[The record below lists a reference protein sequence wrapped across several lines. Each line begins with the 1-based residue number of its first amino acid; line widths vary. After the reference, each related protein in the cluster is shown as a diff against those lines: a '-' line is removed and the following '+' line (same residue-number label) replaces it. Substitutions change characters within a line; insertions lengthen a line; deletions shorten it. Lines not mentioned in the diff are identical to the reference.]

1 MEHWMAEI
9 MVEMRLHRITQVKLA
24 KQMGVTNEYVC
35 SILNGRL
42 EKVPTGMEQRMRA
55 AIAEIC
61 DKEEK

>member
-35 SILNGRL
+35 SCR
-42 EKVPTGMEQRMRA
+42 
-55 AIAEIC
+55 
-61 DKEEK
+61 